1 MTKLT
6 GFKIPMCS
14 AYCSPA
20 VVRRKGKLLKCIK
33 KGSLI
38 SFAGV
43 NHRATV
49 LLPNVLD
56 AHRITVRCGSIFD
69 DTLFAL
75 KGGIDDNKHIRV
87 RFLGKLITPSKLFL
101 LKSSRASYRS
111 GRPQERVLYDFDERH
126 FKQQF
131 TSGRTSQL

>member
-1 MTKLT
+1 MEEA
-6 GFKIPMCS
+6 I
-14 AYCSPA
+14 
-20 VVRRKGKLLKCIK
+20 R
-33 KGSLI
+33 
-38 SFAGV
+38 

-56 AHRITVRCGSIFD
+56 AHRITVRRGSIFD

-87 RFLGKLITPSKLFL
+87 RFLGKLIKPSKLFFT
-101 LKSSRASYRS
+101 KKFYRRASHRS
-111 GRPQERVLYDFDERH
+111 GRPKERVLHDFDERD

-131 TSGRTSQL
+131 TSGRTSQLESAAT